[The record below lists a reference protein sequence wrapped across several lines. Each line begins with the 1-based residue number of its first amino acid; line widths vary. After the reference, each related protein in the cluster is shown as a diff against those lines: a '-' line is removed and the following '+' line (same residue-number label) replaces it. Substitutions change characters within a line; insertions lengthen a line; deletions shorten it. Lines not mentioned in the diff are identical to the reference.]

1 MVLRVL
7 VGFFNAVSGPCSYS
21 LITDWFPPESRTLAY
36 SIYAFGAQFGGPVST
51 LNTEILAWLGWRAAF
66 QFLAL
71 AGFVILACS
80 ILCFDE
86 PERGRF
92 DINHSVLNNPE
103 ESIANNSAAY
113 QLSEQPTRKRLNI
126 HKE

>member
-51 LNTEILAWLGWRAAF
+51 LNTEIIAWLGWRETF

-71 AGFVILACS
+71 VGFVILAVS
-80 ILCFDE
+80 IMCFEE

-92 DINHSVLNNPE
+92 DINHSVMNNPD
-103 ESIANNSAAY
+103 ESIANHSAAY
-113 QLSEQPTRKRLNI
+113 RLSEASQTHRRLDI
-126 HKE
+126 KK